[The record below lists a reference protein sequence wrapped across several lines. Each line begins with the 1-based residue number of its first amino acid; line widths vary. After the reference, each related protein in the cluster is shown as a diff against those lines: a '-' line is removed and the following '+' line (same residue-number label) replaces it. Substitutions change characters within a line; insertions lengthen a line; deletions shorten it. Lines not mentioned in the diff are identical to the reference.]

1 MVMARSLKNAVI
13 SLLLAGARTSKKLP
27 RWLLALLAG
36 AAIAVSPAAKAET
49 VTVGLVGAVSST
61 HWPVYIGLTKGYFA
75 AEDLKLDLVFIQS
88 SAALVQQL
96 TAGSLDLALSTG
108 LADPLR
114 AIDKGA
120 SIAIV
125 RIEMQ
130 APPYALMAKPA
141 IKNWADLKGKTISI
155 GGPKD
160 ITRIYLERMAV
171 PNGVKPGDYDTVF
184 AGATSARFSA
194 LNAGAVDAAILLPP
208 FNFYAESAGFTNLG
222 LTIDYARELPFA
234 GAVVGRAWASSHKAT
249 LAKVL
254 AVHTKSMAW
263 FSDPRNRDEAIK
275 IMVEPSKLKAEDVAK
290 SYDFLHRH
298 EFFENTGKVSRT
310 KMAAMLKALKELG
323 DIDGTTDVE
332 RFVLPG
338 VTELTD

>member
-1 MVMARSLKNAVI
+1 MGRSL
-13 SLLLAGARTSKKLP
+13 RTAFG
-27 RWLLALLAG
+27 ALLAG
-36 AAIAVSPAAKAET
+36 AAVLTAPLAKAET

-61 HWPVYIGLTKGYFA
+61 HWPIYIGLTKGYYA
-75 AEDLKLDLVFIQS
+75 AEDLTPDLVFIQS

-108 LADPLR
+108 LADPIR
-114 AIDKGA
+114 AIDKG
-120 SIAIV
+120 SPIAIV

-130 APPYALMAKPA
+130 APPYALLAKPA
-141 IKNWADLKGKTISI
+141 IKTWPDLKGKTISI

-160 ITRIYLERMAV
+160 ITRIYLERMAG

-194 LNAGAVDAAILLPP
+194 LQSGAVDAAILLPP

-222 LTIDYARELPFA
+222 LTIDYAPELPFA
-234 GAVVGRAWASSHKAT
+234 GAVVGRAWAASHGKT

-254 AVHTKSMAW
+254 SVHNKSLAW
-263 FSDPRNRDEAIK
+263 FANPQNRVEAIK
-275 IMVEPSKLKAEDVAK
+275 IMVDASKLNEADVAK
-290 SYDFLHRH
+290 SYDFLRKNQ
-298 EFFENTGKVSRT
+298 FFETSGRVSKA
-310 KMAAMLKALKELG
+310 KMGALLQALKGLG
-323 DIDGTTDVE
+323 DVEGSTELE

-338 VTELTD
+338 VTELKD